1 MTMNYEDFYK
11 IAEYGNEN
19 WKGNFSPLEIATN
32 AYDYKVEYDYSI
44 EQNKPTRTM
53 IELCRLLVE
62 DMDFQDYFETLE
74 ESENILTIEDMDKI
88 FSDFLEN
95 L

>member
-74 ESENILTIEDMDKI
+74 ESENALTIEDMDKI